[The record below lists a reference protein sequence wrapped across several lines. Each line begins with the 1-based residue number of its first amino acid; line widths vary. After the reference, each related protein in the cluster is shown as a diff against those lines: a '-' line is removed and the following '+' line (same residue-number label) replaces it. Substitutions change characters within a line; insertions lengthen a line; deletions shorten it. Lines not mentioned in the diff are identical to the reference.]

1 MGFDSQTS
9 GKKPRERLASGRG
22 ASVSDEELLSV
33 LFGNDA
39 RGHEAF
45 AKIHAL
51 LARFGGLAG
60 LASKHEQTL
69 ARAGL
74 STVRI
79 AKLRAAVEIGR
90 RYLEAPARQ
99 AAPLTSPA
107 DAARCFHAR
116 LADLPY
122 EVFACLF
129 LDTRHR
135 FICFE
140 TLFRGTIDGATVHTR
155 EVAKCALDHHAAA
168 VIAGHNHPSG
178 DCEPS
183 EADRN
188 ITTRLKRSLELLD
201 IKLLDHLVVTRSAH
215 VSLAERGWL

>member
-1 MGFDSQTS
+1 MGLDSRID
-9 GKKPRERLASGRG
+9 GKRPRERLARGDG

-39 RGHEAF
+39 RGHASCG
-45 AKIHAL
+45 KIHAL

-60 LASKHEQTL
+60 LAGKHERTL
-69 ARAGL
+69 AQAGL

-99 AAPLTSPA
+99 AAALTSPA

-122 EVFACLF
+122 EVFACVF

-135 FICFE
+135 FIGYE
-140 TLFRGTIDGATVHTR
+140 ALFRGTIDGATVHAR

-201 IKLLDHLVVTRSAH
+201 IKLLDHLVITRSGH